1 MQKISTKNLSG
12 VSFPYEVLL
21 NEKRNC
27 LATEFEREEKT
38 KIFIETNSKLRNLN
52 KKGSA
57 AACRNNIDLF
67 VKTRRLNQTL
77 RDILSTKFHLNSTT
91 FTVVRW
97 YTYVAKQ
104 I

>member
-27 LATEFEREEKT
+27 SAIEFEKEEKKT

-57 AACRNNIDLF
+57 AACRNDIDLI

-77 RDILSTKFHLNSTT
+77 RDILPNS
-91 FTVVRW
+91 
-97 YTYVAKQ
+97 